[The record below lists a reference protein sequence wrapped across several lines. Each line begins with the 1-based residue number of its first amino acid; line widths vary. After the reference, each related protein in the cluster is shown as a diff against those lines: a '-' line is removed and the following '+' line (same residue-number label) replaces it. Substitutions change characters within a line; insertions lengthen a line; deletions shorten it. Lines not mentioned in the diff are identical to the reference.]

1 MYGCQWAKI
10 KSGELDKMYKNKLED
25 EDFNDNYLRF
35 EILLCNNLRYFLVLA
50 TQIFTILQQKH
61 KQKLRE
67 VNIQCILCNEY
78 LDSSHTNNIFIV
90 NKKFSSC
97 YKNFQSRFTKIIV
110 PFVIFHHRGGGN
122 NVNVIPELQSTH
134 PSRISEATYRSIIN
148 NGGE

>member
-1 MYGCQWAKI
+1 
-10 KSGELDKMYKNKLED
+10 MYKNKLED

-90 NKKFSSC
+90 NKKFST
-97 YKNFQSRFTKIIV
+97 R
-110 PFVIFHHRGGGN
+110 VIKTFN
-122 NVNVIPELQSTH
+122 LVLQK
-134 PSRISEATYRSIIN
+134 
-148 NGGE
+148 